1 MLNLFRVCVHVC
13 VILCICPLYVC
24 MLVLCLGTIF
34 CMSCAVRSSSSK
46 RACLCLGWRS
56 LGAHA
61 PVPPIL
67 QTTVDPSSDKASL
80 CAGLPR
86 LCRRSPRVEICVRV
100 FFYFGPSGGKPYV
113 TAPRTLPFWKQR
125 PWQSLAFSW
134 YGSSHVEPRWQRR
147 GVEKNLPLKWKH
159 WEDRGYHYSSGLF
172 ICYWQFILVSQ
183 YRSVSSSLF
192 YFL

>member
-1 MLNLFRVCVHVC
+1 MHVSLRAWRCSHFASRAVTSCWTCFVCVCVHVC

-24 MLVLCLGTIF
+24 TLVLCLGTIF

-80 CAGLPR
+80 CVSLCAQAYLVFVGDRHVLKYGL
-86 LCRRSPRVEICVRV
+86 RV
-100 FFYFGPSGGKPYV
+100 FFNFGPSGGNLTRRPSD
-113 TAPRTLPFWKQR
+113 AAILEAR

-159 WEDRGYHYSSGLF
+159 WEDRGYH
-172 ICYWQFILVSQ
+172 
-183 YRSVSSSLF
+183 
-192 YFL
+192 